1 MQSDSK
7 EFEVLL
13 EVDKSSRILK
23 VTPDTLLVAV
33 ESELGK
39 IGLDISLLPFY
50 ATKESL
56 VRPHLEYASAIWS
69 PYLQKDKILLEKVQK
84 FALRMVT
91 KHWDFNYD
99 ALLDVVSIDSLESR
113 REEACLC
120 LLYKIINNICYFDSD
135 VFTFSNTRSY
145 HSHSLTLCIP
155 FSRTNSYMYSFVPN
169 TINTWNRLDLFIVS
183 APSLPSF
190 KFRLLHS

>member
-1 MQSDSK
+1 MGTFGIDSSVK
-7 EFEVLL
+7 ICYAIVVYSIASTCIITSPLL
-13 EVDKSSRILK
+13 QPYYNYYK
-23 VTPDTLLVAV
+23 
-33 ESELGK
+33 
-39 IGLDISLLPFY
+39 
-50 ATKESL
+50 SL

-120 LLYKIINNICYFDSD
+120 LLYKIINGYFDSD

-145 HSHSLTLCIP
+145 HSHSLSLCIP
-155 FSRTNSYMYSFVPN
+155 FSRTNSYMYSFVP
-169 TINTWNRLDLFIVS
+169 
-183 APSLPSF
+183 
-190 KFRLLHS
+190 K